1 MCIFFKKRDDN
12 NDRKQLFCCINN
24 SQRCICFLF
33 FQQNM
38 RMNNV
43 WTYVYIIFMWP
54 INLHTTRD
62 VKRTPRHIAPRLPKM
77 AGHVRGQIPFGRHP
91 SQNCQLRHT
100 SCAVIHMSRSSAL
113 KLKREQIRGHMPF
126 GWQSSQNHEDG
137 GGENPSQSQPS
148 S

>member
-1 MCIFFKKRDDN
+1 MCIYLFKKKDDII
-12 NDRKQLFCCINN
+12 DQKQVFGLE
-24 SQRCICFLF
+24 RCVCYLIFH
-33 FQQNM
+33 QNM
-38 RMNNV
+38 IMKKG
-43 WTYVYIIFMWP
+43 
-54 INLHTTRD
+54 INLYIHYFHESSKPSDHSWWKENSTG
-62 VKRTPRHIAPRLPKM
+62 HFAPKWPNM
-77 AGHVRGQIPFGRHP
+77 SGHVRGQIPLGRHP